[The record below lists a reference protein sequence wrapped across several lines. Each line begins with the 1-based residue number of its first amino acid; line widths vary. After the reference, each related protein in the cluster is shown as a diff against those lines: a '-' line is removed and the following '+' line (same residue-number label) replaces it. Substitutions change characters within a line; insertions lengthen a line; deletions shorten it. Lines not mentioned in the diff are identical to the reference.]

1 MLEILKIYENVEFGL
16 RKCTPKNLLEHI
28 FSKIRSSPV
37 KMKSPESGKKIRFLH
52 GRGLSGSVWDE
63 KKTTDDDFA
72 WRIGISRSQCLKS
85 SKYMKM

>member
-16 RKCTPKNLLEHI
+16 RKWPPKNLPEHI

-37 KMKSPESGKKIRFLH
+37 KMKLPESGKKIRFLH

-72 WRIGISRSQCLKS
+72 WRIGISRSQGLKS
-85 SKYMKM
+85 SGSVGM